1 MSWLLF
7 TARQPARPKIGGR
20 QPSSAGF
27 SELSNNFGKSGGSV
41 YHLRGRESRNNGSR
55 QRTFLMASDQPPR
68 SVPKRILIVEDN
80 ELNMKLLN
88 DVLEAYGYDIVKT
101 DSGAAVIGLARQY
114 KPDLILMDIQLPDIS
129 GLDAVRQLKQDP
141 ITQAIPVLAV
151 TAFAMAGDERKAL
164 DSGCD
169 GYIAKPIMLREFLAT
184 VEKFI
189 GR

>member
-1 MSWLLF
+1 
-7 TARQPARPKIGGR
+7 
-20 QPSSAGF
+20 
-27 SELSNNFGKSGGSV
+27 
-41 YHLRGRESRNNGSR
+41 
-55 QRTFLMASDQPPR
+55 MASDQPPR

>member
-1 MSWLLF
+1 M
-7 TARQPARPKIGGR
+7 PAGDLPK
-20 QPSSAGF
+20 
-27 SELSNNFGKSGGSV
+27 
-41 YHLRGRESRNNGSR
+41 
-55 QRTFLMASDQPPR
+55 

-101 DSGAAVIGLARQY
+101 DSGAAVLDLARTHR
-114 KPDLILMDIQLPDIS
+114 PDLVLMDIQLPDIS
-129 GLDAVRQLKQDP
+129 GLQAVRQLKGNPQ
-141 ITQAIPVLAV
+141 TQGIPVIAV

-184 VEKFI
+184 SKI
-189 GR
+189 S